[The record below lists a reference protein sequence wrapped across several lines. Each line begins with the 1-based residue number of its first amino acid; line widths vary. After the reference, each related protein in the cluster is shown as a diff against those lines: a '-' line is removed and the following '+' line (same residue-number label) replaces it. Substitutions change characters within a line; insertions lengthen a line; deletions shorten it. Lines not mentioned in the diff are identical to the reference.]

1 VLKEDVWIDHGG
13 EGDRERE
20 RQTERE
26 RERERERDDA
36 TAPCMHVCIDL
47 HLHQGQKGF
56 GRKPNN
62 PRLLSPRTL
71 SLLCSGRGK
80 QKASFALV
88 WWWRTSIREACN
100 ASSLSLSLCLF
111 PWGLLSTTRL
121 RRHPLLPSCALH
133 LASPAH
139 ARTLWNGHGRMPCYA
154 MPRTLAVHPRSL
166 VSSVCSY
173 STHTGHPSIVSL
185 ITK

>member
-1 VLKEDVWIDHGG
+1 M
-13 EGDRERE
+13 
-20 RQTERE
+20 Q
-26 RERERERDDA
+26 A
-36 TAPCMHVCIDL
+36 
-47 HLHQGQKGF
+47 
-56 GRKPNN
+56 
-62 PRLLSPRTL
+62 
-71 SLLCSGRGK
+71 
-80 QKASFALV
+80 
-88 WWWRTSIREACN
+88 
-100 ASSLSLSLCLF
+100 LSLSLCLF

-185 ITK
+185 ITTQSSQRQLERRWRSVERGRPVKAKDDAQKAQTFVAVDMHIHACMGARAVSASCQVDDPRPRHSAVVVSRMLRAFRGRPGRGE

>member
-1 VLKEDVWIDHGG
+1 MALDWCYIYRGSIKVLKEDVWIDHGG
-13 EGDRERE
+13 
-20 RQTERE
+20 
-26 RERERERDDA
+26 ERERERDDA

-88 WWWRTSIREACN
+88 WWCLASIREACI
-100 ASSLSLSLCLF
+100 AMQALSLSLSACF
-111 PWGLLSTTRL
+111 RGGSYPL
-121 RRHPLLPSCALH
+121 RGCDDTPFC
-133 LASPAH
+133 
-139 ARTLWNGHGRMPCYA
+139 
-154 MPRTLAVHPRSL
+154 LAVLSIYRPRP
-166 VSSVCSY
+166 
-173 STHTGHPSIVSL
+173 THTVEWAWPHAMLCHATHASCSL
-185 ITK
+185 SVASL